1 MISEDKIKDARED
14 SEILVYAFRYAL
26 GRRSGASLTTSNY
39 LVKHKERLLP
49 THIDLILEE
58 ILDAIENGC
67 AGDASDVFF
76 WRKAFDELSSY
87 KELKEIK

>member
-1 MISEDKIKDARED
+1 MISEDKVKVARED
-14 SEILVYAFRYAL
+14 SEMLVYAFRYAL

-39 LVKHKERLLP
+39 LVKHKETLLP
-49 THIDLILEE
+49 YHIDLILEE

-76 WRKAFDELSSY
+76 WRKAFDKLLLY
-87 KELKEIK
+87 KETKLK